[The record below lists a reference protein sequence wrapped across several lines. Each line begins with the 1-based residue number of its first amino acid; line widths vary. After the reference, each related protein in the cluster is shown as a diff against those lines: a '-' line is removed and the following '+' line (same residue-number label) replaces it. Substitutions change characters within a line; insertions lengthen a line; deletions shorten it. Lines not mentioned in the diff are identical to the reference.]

1 MMYISGN
8 RVRRRVLYLSLSLA
22 LVLVFAFSA
31 CGTNTS
37 TTTGN
42 PPSANGPT
50 PTATTPSQASAAGC
64 PDNITVSNPPS
75 PATVTLTTADSHKTV
90 EAKKGDT
97 IEIHLSFG
105 HVWQGPTSLSQDLLA
120 MQNPSGYASTTAKA
134 CVWRFVATG
143 TGIAHLSFNGRA
155 LCKKGQVCPMYIL
168 VIPFT
173 LDIK

>member
-1 MMYISGN
+1 MYMSGN

-42 PPSANGPT
+42 PPSASGPT
-50 PTATTPSQASAAGC
+50 PTATQSQASATGC
-64 PDNITVSNPPS
+64 PDNATVTSPPS
-75 PATVTLTTADSHKTV
+75 PATITLTTADSHKTV
-90 EAKKGDT
+90 QAKKGDT
-97 IEIHLSFG
+97 IEIDLSFG

-120 MQNPSGYASTTAKA
+120 MQSPSGYASTTAKA

-143 TGIAHLSFNGRA
+143 TGLAHLSFNGRPI
-155 LCKKGQVCPMYIL
+155 CKKGQLCPMYIL
-168 VIPFT
+168 AVPFT

>member
-1 MMYISGN
+1 MDRSCY

-37 TTTGN
+37 TSTGN
-42 PPSANGPT
+42 SPSAASPT
-50 PTATTPSQASAAGC
+50 PTVTQSQASATGC
-64 PDNITVSNPPS
+64 PANTTASNPP
-75 PATVTLTTADSHKTV
+75 ANVTLTSKDSHKTV
-90 EAKKGDT
+90 EVKKGDT
-97 IEIHLSFG
+97 IEIDLSFG
-105 HVWQGPTSLSQDLLA
+105 HVWQGPTSLSQDLLT
-120 MQNPSGYASTTAKA
+120 MQQPSGYASTMAKA

-143 TGIAHLSFNGRA
+143 TGVAHLSFNGRA
-155 LCKKGQVCPMYIL
+155 LCKKGQLCPMYIL